1 MSAPL
6 NVTVSVSRTCEGCGA
21 SLEGRRRQTRTC
33 SDRCRQSISRKR
45 RTRRNGLEELHAA
58 GLTHEQ
64 RVWLKREVVRLR
76 LEQAERQRE
85 RDRLLFADEWAA
97 A

>member
-1 MSAPL
+1 MSAPI
-6 NVTVSVSRTCEGCGA
+6 NVTVSRRACEGCGA

-33 SDRCRQSISRKR
+33 SDRCRQNVSRKR
-45 RTRRNGLEELHAA
+45 RARQGGLDEPRA
-58 GLTHEQ
+58 GLTNEQ
-64 RVWLKREVVRLR
+64 RLWLKREVVRRR
-76 LEQAERQRE
+76 LEQVEGQRE